1 MRLPAL
7 ALLIALPMTSAAQVS
22 VTVVQ
27 IGKPSDR
34 SLCRV
39 ELCNLANAPIQ
50 VGGGMV
56 SQLAVL
62 GGFSVVGGGEE
73 ERERAAAEAG
83 FRNALVATAKRL
95 GPIAIQGSA
104 VLSFVRKYP
113 VQVQA
118 GLSLA
123 SLAVEMIPERPKS
136 TLRFLTS
143 TEMIALSAG
152 GCDVRYLRARTK
164 RWNADYHQLLGKP
177 MDTTPEREGARF
189 EMRRTKE

>member
-1 MRLPAL
+1 MLRL
-7 ALLIALPMTSAAQVS
+7 ALLVALPATSVAQVS

-27 IGKPSDR
+27 IGKPSAR

-39 ELCNLANAPIQ
+39 ELCNLANAPVQ

-83 FRNALVATAKRL
+83 LRNALVATAKRL
-95 GPIAIQGSA
+95 VPLAIQGAA

-118 GLSLA
+118 GLSIA

-143 TEMIALSAG
+143 AEMIALSAG
-152 GCDVRYLRARTK
+152 GCDVRYLRARAVG
-164 RWNADYHQLLGKP
+164 WNAPYHQLLGKP
-177 MDTTPEREGARF
+177 MDATATREGASF
-189 EMRRTKE
+189 ETR